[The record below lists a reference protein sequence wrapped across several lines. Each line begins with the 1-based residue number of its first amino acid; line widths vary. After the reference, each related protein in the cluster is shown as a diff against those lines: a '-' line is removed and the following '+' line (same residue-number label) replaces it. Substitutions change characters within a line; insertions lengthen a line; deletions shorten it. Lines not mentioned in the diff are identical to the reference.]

1 MVRRTV
7 NFRELDVDGSRSL
20 GDVVEIPGKA
30 QVIAT
35 DPDGKTVV
43 LTREQ
48 AKKVKTGDYGNYII
62 NQEPVKRG
70 SVKTE
75 YLFRDLTLMKKHFF
89 GTFPGFDPEMIIC
102 GPEDDPLWL
111 EFNNFPLPETS
122 VVDNENIPWKN
133 ETERIIVV
141 IAEYPHVGPYGV
153 HIHKSSQN
161 LFLIEKQLG
170 GGHIF
175 KRPMANDSYANSVSG
190 LESKGYVWICF
201 HYAAGIWKFNR
212 NAIGEGDCL
221 AKYIENLYQALG
233 GANYE

>member
-70 SVKTE
+70 SVKTD
-75 YLFRDLTLMKKHFF
+75 YLFQDLSLSNEMSGRSRRVKFRKPLNSRKGGKRRQMEESNELRRGQLRRHGVKK
-89 GTFPGFDPEMIIC
+89 GTC
-102 GPEDDPLWL
+102 TC
-111 EFNNFPLPETS
+111 NNKTQVVNRS
-122 VVDNENIPWKN
+122 VI
-133 ETERIIVV
+133 
-141 IAEYPHVGPYGV
+141 
-153 HIHKSSQN
+153 
-161 LFLIEKQLG
+161 
-170 GGHIF
+170 
-175 KRPMANDSYANSVSG
+175 
-190 LESKGYVWICF
+190 
-201 HYAAGIWKFNR
+201 
-212 NAIGEGDCL
+212 
-221 AKYIENLYQALG
+221 
-233 GANYE
+233 